1 MLTSEIMQG
10 WTLCFNCINHVV
22 YHAAAYHHVSLM
34 EEPGSSGIYKCNGNK
49 NVADLALRHQVE
61 KFVMVS
67 TDRAVNPTSVMGAS
81 KRIAEKYIH
90 SMFYSSQSGGNKTKF
105 ITTRLGVCWILIAFV
120 VQLFGKLPM
129 AVQSRLLILKVS
141 VIL

>member
-1 MLTSEIMQG
+1 
-10 WTLCFNCINHVV
+10 
-22 YHAAAYHHVSLM
+22 
-34 EEPGSSGIYKCNGNK
+34 
-49 NVADLALRHQVE
+49 
-61 KFVMVS
+61 MVS

-90 SMFYSSQSGGNKTKF
+90 SMFYSSQSGGNKTTKF
-105 ITTRLGVCWILIAFV
+105 ITTRLEVWILIAL
-120 VQLFGKLPM
+120 LFSCLTGKLPM

>member
-1 MLTSEIMQG
+1 MDALFQ
-10 WTLCFNCINHVV
+10 LHQPYVV

-105 ITTRLGVCWILIAFV
+105 ITTRLGVCWILIAL
-120 VQLFGKLPM
+120 LFSCLTGKLPM